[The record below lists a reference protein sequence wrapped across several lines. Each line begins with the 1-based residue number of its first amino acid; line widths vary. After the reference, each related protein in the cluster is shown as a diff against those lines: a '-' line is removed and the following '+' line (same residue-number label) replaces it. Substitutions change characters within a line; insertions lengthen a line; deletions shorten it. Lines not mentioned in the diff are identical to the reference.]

1 MSASRSTTRI
11 PRRTVLK
18 GAAAGAAVL
27 GFPLPLR
34 AQGPVFKVGVVHPV
48 TGPLAEPGQACRLG
62 ATMAAVLPESNEP
75 MSIWAPWL
83 ITRSASVRPTSG
95 LVCVSPKIS
104 SSFAPPMDL
113 MPPAALTA
121 SAAMVAPRRQA

>member
-1 MSASRSTTRI
+1 LRYTYWTFCCPSFTALATLAVIGS
-11 PRRTVLK
+11 
-18 GAAAGAAVL
+18 AAAMSTRKGT
-27 GFPLPLR
+27 R
-34 AQGPVFKVGVVHPV
+34 RCWT
-48 TGPLAEPGQACRLG
+48 TG
-62 ATMAAVLPESNEP
+62 TMAAVLPESNEP